1 MARRK
6 KTKKGGLQ
14 SFFSK
19 KKKKRSKRKDSASF
33 VTGLKIALSIMFLT
47 ILIAAG
53 AIGLIYMDRYVKNAA
68 KEEMGNGAS
77 KTKDGSLKLIDPP
90 VWLNEEWT
98 TKLIAAAGGK
108 RFPLDQGSAQI
119 VAERLAGL
127 SWLES
132 VQVQTT
138 HEYLTVRADYRRP
151 VGWVRSGRSRK
162 VYLDVDMTVLEYI
175 PVTAI
180 PVVEIKGLASTQ
192 VPTPGQKWLADDA
205 AAAVEL
211 LNWLY
216 TMDLHFQQ
224 EKEKRGNDT
233 AALLKKKIPE
243 KPLLGE
249 IESIDV
255 SNFAARRS
263 RSAPNIVLHVSDGTI
278 VRWGAAWGQ
287 ANVYFEADEKVKLA
301 RLYEYFVDHGNTLQG
316 TAKNIELCW
325 LEDGIPRPR

>member
-19 KKKKRSKRKDSASF
+19 KKKKRSKRKDPASF
-33 VTGLKIALSIMFLT
+33 ITGLKIALSMMFLT
-47 ILIAAG
+47 ILIAGG

-68 KEEMGNGAS
+68 KEGADDS
-77 KTKDGSLKLIDPP
+77 RPETKEGSLKLIGAPA
-90 VWLNEEWT
+90 WLNQDWT
-98 TKLIAAAGGK
+98 TKLIAAAGGE
-108 RFPLDQGSAQI
+108 RFPLDQDSAQMI
-119 VAERLAGL
+119 AERLAEL
-127 SWLES
+127 SWLGN
-132 VQVQTT
+132 VHVNTT
-138 HEYLTVRADYRRP
+138 QEYLEVRANYRRP
-151 VGWVRSGRSRK
+151 VGWVRSGRKQK

-192 VPTPGQKWLADDA
+192 VPQPGQKWLADDA

-233 AALLKKKIPE
+233 ASLLEKKIPE
-243 KPLLGE
+243 KPLLDE

-278 VRWGAAWGQ
+278 GRWGAAWGQ
-287 ANVYFEADEKVKLA
+287 ANV
-301 RLYEYFVDHGNTLQG
+301 
-316 TAKNIELCW
+316 
-325 LEDGIPRPR
+325 